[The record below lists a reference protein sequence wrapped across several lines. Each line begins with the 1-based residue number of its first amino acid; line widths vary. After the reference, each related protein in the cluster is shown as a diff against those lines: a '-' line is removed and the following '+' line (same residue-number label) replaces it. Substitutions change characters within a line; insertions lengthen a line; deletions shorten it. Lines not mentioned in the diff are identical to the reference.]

1 MRFQPVIDAVTGE
14 LYLPVAERGTRL
26 LKEPLLNKGTAF
38 TADERTA
45 LGLTGLLP
53 SHVSTL
59 EEQVERAI
67 EQLRAKEDP
76 LQKHIYLA
84 GLQDRNETLFYRLV
98 IDHLTELVPLIYTPT
113 VAQACRHW
121 SRIFRRA
128 RGLYI
133 TPDDR
138 GEIDRVLMNRGFTE
152 AAVVV
157 VTDNERIL
165 GIGDQGAGGMG
176 IPIGK
181 LALYTAG
188 AGIHPSLCLPISLD
202 VGTENEELL
211 NDPLYLGYRSPRL
224 RGQEYW
230 ELVDELVEAVSRTYP
245 AALVQWE
252 DFANRTS
259 FRHLDAYRDVVPSF
273 NDDIQG
279 TAAMVVGGL
288 YSAMRHSGARLADQ
302 RIVIAGAGSAGIG
315 IARLIH
321 AALCDDGLDPGDAR
335 SRILMTD
342 SRGLIYEGRGGVDDR
357 KLEFAAQPSVTGS
370 WDWSG
375 DHLDLDRV
383 VANFRPT
390 ILIGVTGRPGTFT
403 RPMIEAMAEATDH
416 PIVMPLSNP
425 TDFTEA
431 EPADILE
438 WSGGRALVATG
449 SPFDDVTIDGERRV
463 IGQANNVFVFPGVGL
478 GAIVSRVPA
487 VTDAMFLAAA
497 RSLADSVGDDL
508 LKQGALYPSITA
520 VREVSRGV
528 AAAVAREA
536 ADAGLVEPPADL
548 EAALNRAAWDPFYLP
563 YRPA

>member
-1 MRFQPVIDAVTGE
+1 MRFQPVIDAITGE
-14 LYLPVAERGTRL
+14 LYLPVAERGTRV

-38 TADERTA
+38 TTEERDA
-45 LGLTGLLP
+45 LGITGLLP

-59 EEQVERAI
+59 EEQVERAVD
-67 EQLRAKEDP
+67 QLHAKEDP

-98 IDHLTELVPLIYTPT
+98 IDHLTEMVPLIYTPT

-202 VGTENEELL
+202 VGTDNEELL
-211 NDPLYLGYRSPRL
+211 EDPLYLGYRRPRL
-224 RGQEYW
+224 RGEEYW
-230 ELVDELVEAVSRTYP
+230 TLVDELVEAVSRIYP
-245 AALVQWE
+245 ASLIQWE

-259 FRHLDAYRDVVPSF
+259 FRHLEAYRDVVPSF

-288 YSAMRHSGARLADQ
+288 YAAMRLTGGALAEQ

-315 IARLIH
+315 IGRLIR
-321 AALCDDGLDPGDAR
+321 AAMRDDGLTAAAAR
-335 SRILMTD
+335 SRIVMTD
-342 SRGLIYEGRGGVDDR
+342 SRGLVYEGREGVDDR
-357 KLEFAAQPSVTGS
+357 KAEFAAQPSVTGS
-370 WDWSG
+370 WGWSG
-375 DHLDLDRV
+375 DHLDLEEV
-383 VANFRPT
+383 VGHFRPT

-403 RPMIEAMAEATDH
+403 RTMIEVMAETTEH

-431 EPADILE
+431 EPADVLA
-438 WSGGRALVATG
+438 WSGGRAVVATG
-449 SPFDDVTIDGERRV
+449 SPFDDVALDDERRV
-463 IGQANNVFVFPGVGL
+463 IGQANNVFIFPGVGL
-478 GAIVSRVPA
+478 GAIVSRSPA

-497 RSLADSVGDDL
+497 RALAAAVGDDL
-508 LKQGALYPSITA
+508 LKRGALYPPITA
-520 VREVSRGV
+520 VRDVSRGV
-528 AAAVAREA
+528 AAAVVGEA
-536 ADAGLVEPPADL
+536 ADAGLVDRPADL
-548 EAALNRAAWDPFYLP
+548 DAALNRAVWDPFYLP

>member
-38 TADERTA
+38 TAEERDA
-45 LGLTGLLP
+45 LGLAGLLP

-59 EEQVERAI
+59 DEQVERAVD
-67 EQLRAKEDP
+67 QLHAKEDP

-128 RGLYI
+128 RGTYI

-138 GEIDRVLMNRGFTE
+138 GDIDRVLMNRGFTE

-202 VGTENEELL
+202 VGTDNEELL
-211 NDPLYLGYRSPRL
+211 GDPLYLGHRSPRL

-230 ELVDELVEAVSRTYP
+230 ELVDELVEALSRIYP

-259 FRHLDAYRDVVPSF
+259 FRHLEAYRDVVPSF

-288 YSAMRHSGARLADQ
+288 YAAMRHSGERLTDQ

-315 IARLIH
+315 IARLIK
-321 AALCDDGLDPGDAR
+321 AALRDAGVDEPEAR
-335 SRILMTD
+335 RHILITD
-342 SRGLIYEGRGGVDDR
+342 SRGLVYEGRGGVDDR
-357 KLEFAAQPSVTGS
+357 KSEFAAQPSVTGS
-370 WDWSG
+370 WEWSG
-375 DHLDLDRV
+375 DRLDLEQV
-383 VANFRPT
+383 VAQFRPSV
-390 ILIGVTGRPGTFT
+390 LIGVTGRPGTFT
-403 RPMIEAMAEATDH
+403 RPMVEAMAAAAEH

-425 TDFTEA
+425 TEFTEA
-431 EPADILE
+431 DPSDILQ

-449 SPFDDVTIDGERRV
+449 SPFDDVSIGGEDRI
-463 IGQANNVFVFPGVGL
+463 IGQANNVFIFPGVGL
-478 GAIVSRVPA
+478 GAIVSRVPS
-487 VTDAMFLAAA
+487 VSDAMFLAAA
-497 RSLADSVGDDL
+497 KALAGSVSAQV
-508 LKQGALYPSITA
+508 LKQGALYPSITE
-520 VREVSRGV
+520 VRDVAWEV
-528 AAAVAREA
+528 AAAVIQEA
-536 ADAGLVEPPADL
+536 ADSGVTDSPADVF
-548 EAALNRAAWDPFYLP
+548 AALNRAVWEPFYLP

>member
-38 TADERTA
+38 TTEERGA

-59 EEQVERAI
+59 GEQVERAVD
-67 EQLRAKEDP
+67 QLRAKEDP
-76 LQKHIYLA
+76 LQRHIYLA

-98 IDHLTELVPLIYTPT
+98 IDHLTEMVPLIYTPT

-128 RGLYI
+128 RGIYI

-202 VGTENEELL
+202 VGTDNEELL
-211 NDPLYLGYRSPRL
+211 EDPLYLGHRSPRL
-224 RGQEYW
+224 RGPEYW
-230 ELVDELVEAVSRTYP
+230 TLVDELVEAVNRIYP
-245 AALVQWE
+245 AALIQWE

-259 FRHLDAYRDVVPSF
+259 FRHLEAYRDTVPSF

-288 YSAMRHSGARLADQ
+288 YAAMRHSGERLADQ

-315 IARLIH
+315 IARLVH
-321 AALCDDGLDPGDAR
+321 AALRDEGLAAPEAR
-335 SRILMTD
+335 RRILMTD
-342 SRGLIYEGRGGVDDR
+342 SQGLVYEGRGGVDDR
-357 KLEFAAQPSVTGS
+357 KSEFAAQPSVTAPWG
-370 WDWSG
+370 WSG
-375 DHLDLDRV
+375 DRIDLEGTV
-383 VANFRPT
+383 GHFRPT

-403 RPMIEAMAEATDH
+403 RPMIEVMSEAAAH

-425 TDFTEA
+425 TEFTEA
-431 EPADILE
+431 EPADILA

-449 SPFDDVTIDGERRV
+449 SPFEDVSIGGEQRV

-497 RSLADSVGDDL
+497 RALAHSVGDDR
-508 LKQGALYPSITA
+508 LKKGALYPPITR
-520 VREVSRGV
+520 VREVSWSV
-528 AAAVAREA
+528 AAGVIREA
-536 ADAGLVEPPADL
+536 AATGLVDVPADL
-548 EAALNRAAWDPFYLP
+548 DAALNRAVWDPFYLP